1 MVQKSHGKMHRT
13 RKKITKIKRKSITSY
28 VSSFKIGDKVIVE
41 INATSKFPHPV
52 FNGQVG
58 VIVSKKGRAYE
69 ITVKNMKNEK
79 TIAIKPE
86 HIRKL

>member
-1 MVQKSHGKMHRT
+1 
-13 RKKITKIKRKSITSY
+13 
-28 VSSFKIGDKVIVE
+28 GDKVVIE